1 MSELLVGMG
10 EIAVSGDSN
19 TVITALGLGS
29 CVGLFVY
36 DYKALVA
43 GCAHVVLP
51 NNRIDDD
58 EHFPAKG
65 MNTAFDRLVDAVYK
79 ITKCRPS
86 LSWALVGGAQLF
98 SGLAP
103 NSVMNIGARNIA
115 AAEKQIAQRGIQPIF
130 TDFGGDKGRTAR
142 LCVGEGT
149 LYLRRLGE
157 SEQAIADMR
166 HLRTLQGVHR

>member
-10 EIAVSGDSN
+10 EIAVSGESDA
-19 TVITALGLGS
+19 VITALGLGS

-51 NNRIDDD
+51 YNVNGDNG
-58 EHFPAKG
+58 HLPAKS
-65 MNTAFDRLVDAVYK
+65 MDTAFDKLIDAVYQL
-79 ITKCRPS
+79 TKCPPS
-86 LSWALVGGAQLF
+86 LSWALIGGAQLF

-115 AAEKQIAQRGIQPIF
+115 AAQKHVTQRGIQPIM

-142 LCVGEGT
+142 LIVGEGM

-157 SEQAIADMR
+157 KEQAVADMR
-166 HLRTLQGVHR
+166 HFRSFHGGSL